1 MKICQ
6 ITWEYPP
13 RVVGGIARHVEDL
26 SRALA
31 KMGHE
36 VYVVTLDFPGAPN
49 YEELDGVKV
58 YRAPSEIGHPHFLTW
73 TLLFNN
79 SIEKRLADVG
89 VEFDVLHVHD
99 WLTAPAGIAAKHFMR
114 KPLVVTLHSTEYG
127 RSTLHS
133 VDSFTIDGCEW
144 WASYEANKLIVTTY
158 SMRHE
163 VCGHF
168 KMPWEKVWIIPNAV
182 DVSKFQVNVDRNAV
196 RARYGVAAHEKL
208 ILYVGRLVP
217 QKGVEFLIQAVSKV
231 AGRYPGAKFVI
242 VGEGWLRGHL
252 EYLAN
257 QTGQRWRINFTGFI
271 PDSELIALMRSADV
285 LVIPSVYEPFGIVAL
300 EGMAA
305 GVPVVASQ
313 VGGLAE
319 VVEHDKTG
327 EYVYMRNP
335 DSIAWGIDR
344 VLSNPGH
351 AQWLVKN
358 GLEAVQKVYSW
369 EAVAKKTT
377 ELYEAVVKEGG
388 KK

>member
-1 MKICQ
+1 MRICH

-13 RVVGGIARHVEDL
+13 RIVGGIARHVEDL
-26 SRALA
+26 ARASVKL
-31 KMGHE
+31 GHE
-36 VYVVTLDFPGAPN
+36 VYVVTLDFPGVPN
-49 YEELDGVKV
+49 YEELDGVEV

-73 TLLFNN
+73 ALLFNH
-79 SIEKRLADVG
+79 SIEKRVADVG
-89 VEFDVLHVHD
+89 VDFDVLHVHD
-99 WLTAPAGIAAKHFMR
+99 WLTAPAGIAAKHFLR

-133 VDSFTIDGCEW
+133 VDSFTIDGWEW
-144 WASYEANKLIVTTY
+144 WSTYEANKLIVTTY

-168 KMPWEKVWIIPNAV
+168 NVPWEKVWIIPNAV
-182 DVSKFQVNVDRNAV
+182 DASKFQVNVDRNSV
-196 RARYGVAAHEKL
+196 RARFGVAPSEKL

-217 QKGVEFLIQAVSKV
+217 QKGVEFLIGAVPRIAAKY
-231 AGRYPGAKFVI
+231 GGAKCVI
-242 VGEGWLRGHL
+242 VGDGWLRGHL

-257 QTGQRWRINFTGFI
+257 QTGQRWRFNFTGFI
-271 PDSELIALMRSADV
+271 SDADLVALMRSADV
-285 LVIPSVYEPFGIVAL
+285 LVVPSVYEPFGIVAL

-319 VVEHDKTG
+319 VVEHDRTG
-327 EYVYMRNP
+327 EYVYMRSP
-335 DSIAWGIDR
+335 DSIAWGVDR
-344 VLSNPGH
+344 VLSNSGH
-351 AQWLVKN
+351 AAWLVKN

-377 ELYEAVVKEGG
+377 ELYEDVVKGG

>member
-1 MKICQ
+1 MKVCH
-6 ITWEYPP
+6 ITWEFPP
-13 RVVGGIARHVEDL
+13 RVVGGIASHCSDL
-26 SRALA
+26 AKALA
-31 KMGHE
+31 RLGHE

-49 YEELDGVKV
+49 YEEVDGVKV

-79 SIEKRLADVG
+79 SIEKRIADVG
-89 VEFDVLHVHD
+89 VDFDVLHVHD

-133 VDSFTIDGCEW
+133 VDSFTIDGYEW
-144 WASYEANKLIVTTY
+144 WATYEANRLIVTTY

-168 KMPWEKVWIIPNAV
+168 HVPWEKVWIIPNAV
-182 DVSKFQVNVDRNAV
+182 DAAKFQVNVDRGAV
-196 RARYGVAAHEKL
+196 RARYGVGWGEKL

-217 QKGVEFLIQAVSKV
+217 QKGVEFLIQAVPKIAAKYS
-231 AGRYPGAKFVI
+231 GAKFVI

-257 QTGQRWRINFTGFI
+257 MSGQRGRINFTGFI
-271 PDSELIALMRSADV
+271 PDSELVALMRSADV
-285 LVIPSVYEPFGIVAL
+285 LVVPSVYEPFGIVAL

-305 GVPVVASQ
+305 EVPVVASQ

-319 VVEHDKTG
+319 VVEHDRTG
-327 EYVYMRNP
+327 VYVYMRNP
-335 DSIAWGIDR
+335 DSIAWGVDR
-344 VLSNPGH
+344 VLSNSGH
-351 AQWLVKN
+351 AAWLVKN
-358 GLEAVQKVYSW
+358 GKEAVQKVYSW

-377 ELYEAVVKEGG
+377 ELYEDVVKGG
-388 KK
+388 AK

>member
-1 MKICQ
+1 MKVCH

-26 SRALA
+26 AKALA
-31 KMGHE
+31 KLGHE

-49 YEELDGVKV
+49 YEEVDGVKV

-99 WLTAPAGIAAKHFMR
+99 WLTAPAGIAAKHFLR
-114 KPLVVTLHSTEYG
+114 KPLVVTMHSTEYG

-133 VDSFTIDGCEW
+133 VDSFTVDGCEW
-144 WASYEANKLIVTTY
+144 WATYEANKIIVTTY

-168 KMPWEKVWIIPNAV
+168 HVPWEKVWIIPNAV
-182 DVSKFQVNVDRNAV
+182 DAGKFQVNVDRNSV

-217 QKGVEFLIQAVSKV
+217 QKGVEFLIQAVPKI
-231 AGRYPGAKFVI
+231 AAKYAGAKCVI
-242 VGEGWLRGHL
+242 VGDGWFRGHL
-252 EYLAN
+252 EYLAGM
-257 QTGQRWRINFTGFI
+257 TGQRWRFNFTGFV
-271 PDSELIALMRSADV
+271 PDSELVALMRSADV
-285 LVIPSVYEPFGIVAL
+285 LVVPSIYEPFGIVAL

-305 GVPVVASQ
+305 EVPVVASQ

-319 VVEHDKTG
+319 VVQHDRTG
-327 EYVYMRNP
+327 EYVYMRSP
-335 DSIAWGIDR
+335 DSIAWGVDR

-351 AQWLVKN
+351 VAWLVKN
-358 GLEAVQKVYSW
+358 GLEAVRKVYSW
-369 EAVAKKTT
+369 EAVAKKTS
-377 ELYEAVVKEGG
+377 ELYESVIPEGG